1 MSEAKP
7 KAKVR
12 APKVNHETK
21 AFWDATTK
29 GKLNVGKCDACGE
42 HYYYPRPLCPFCF
55 SDKTRLAECSGN
67 GVIYSFSVTMGKE
80 PYTIAYVTLAE
91 GPTIL
96 SNIVECDFTKLAI
109 GQKVKVLFYDTGEEG
124 SAVPMFTLA

>member
-1 MSEAKP
+1 MSETKP
-7 KAKVR
+7 KVR

-21 AFWDATTK
+21 AFWDATAQ
-29 GKLNVGKCDACGE
+29 GKLHVGKCDDCGE

-55 SDKTRLAECSGN
+55 SDKTRLALCSGN
-67 GVIYSFSVTMGKE
+67 GVIYSFSVNEGKE

-96 SNIVECDFTKLAI
+96 TNIVECDFSKLAI
-109 GQKVKVLFYDTGEEG
+109 GQKVKIVFYDTGAG
-124 SAVPMFTLA
+124 NAVAMFTPA

>member
-12 APKVNHETK
+12 APKINFETK
-21 AFWDATTK
+21 AFWDATAQ
-29 GKLNVGKCDACGE
+29 GKLNVGKCDDCGE

-67 GVIYSFSVTMGKE
+67 GVIYTYSVTMGKE

-96 SNIVECDFTKLAI
+96 TNIVECDFAKLAI
-109 GQKVKVLFYDTGEEG
+109 GQKVKVVFYDTGEG
-124 SAVPMFTLA
+124 SAVPMFTVA